1 MWNLHRLMIVAKI
14 PLFEA
19 NSLSCQTHA
28 HAVHVFLDSN
38 MIRKHRT
45 SRKIHQKSLEMSIKI
60 PKIPD
65 FQRPKSAHLIPL
77 GCLRLPLRAAPQ
89 LFRSGF
95 GTELLCQLGE

>member
-1 MWNLHRLMIVAKI
+1 MCNLHRLMIVAKI
-14 PLFEA
+14 PPFEA
-19 NSLSCQTHA
+19 NSLSCQTPD
-28 HAVHVFLDSN
+28 VHVFLDSN